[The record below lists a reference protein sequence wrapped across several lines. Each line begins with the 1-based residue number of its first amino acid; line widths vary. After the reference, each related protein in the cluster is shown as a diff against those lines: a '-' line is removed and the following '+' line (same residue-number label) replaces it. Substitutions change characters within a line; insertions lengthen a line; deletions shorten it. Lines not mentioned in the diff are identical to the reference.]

1 MSERPNPAQSPQD
14 SDPPPDVNEAE
25 EILKVAGKFTEEA
38 SKAARQMSLAGLA
51 AIWLFNVSLT
61 DSFSL
66 PKGLTLPTLLFIMAL
81 GLDFLYWAFGSLLWR
96 LDYRFFQGGSGLK
109 PWERRFR
116 AVFLKIDRVGDAEVR
131 TFAPT
136 SLLFW
141 GVLITS
147 ALGWLFLLAFLA
159 NRVLFSGS

>member
-66 PKGLTLPTLLFIMAL
+66 PKGLTLPTLLFIMAPWPRLPLL
-81 GLDFLYWAFGSLLWR
+81 GVWVSALAFGLPLLPR
-96 LDYRFFQGGSGLK
+96 RVRVEVMGTKAPGYLPKNRPSG
-109 PWERRFR
+109 RR
-116 AVFLKIDRVGDAEVR
+116 
-131 TFAPT
+131 
-136 SLLFW
+136 
-141 GVLITS
+141 
-147 ALGWLFLLAFLA
+147 
-159 NRVLFSGS
+159 